1 MNKLFDKLYSVDTS
15 VILCIIIAVIVIELI
30 VFLLCKLCVKKSRTR
45 TLKIVLDKTTY
56 VRVKQL
62 ADNRGLTPQEFTKKF
77 LENFANDE
85 K

>member
-1 MNKLFDKLYSVDTS
+1 MKELFDKLHSVDTY
-15 VILCIIIAVIVIELI
+15 VILCIIIAVVVIELI
-30 VFLLCKLCVKKSRTR
+30 VFLICKLCVKKSRTR

-62 ADNRGLTPQEFTKKF
+62 ADNRGLTPQEFTKRF

>member
-1 MNKLFDKLYSVDTS
+1 MKELFDKLYSVDTS

>member
-1 MNKLFDKLYSVDTS
+1 MNELFDKLHSVDTY
-15 VILCIIIAVIVIELI
+15 VILCIIIAVVVIELI
-30 VFLLCKLCVKKSRTR
+30 VFLICKLCVKKSRTR

>member
-1 MNKLFDKLYSVDTS
+1 MKELFDKLHSVDTS
-15 VILCIIIAVIVIELI
+15 VILCIIIAVVVIELI

-45 TLKIVLDKTTY
+45 TLKIVLDKITY

>member
-1 MNKLFDKLYSVDTS
+1 MNELLDKIQSVDTS
-15 VILCIIIAVIVIELI
+15 VILCIILTVVIVELI
-30 VFLLCKLCVKKSRTR
+30 IFAVYKLCVKKSRTR
-45 TLKIVLDKTTY
+45 TLKVTLDKTTY

-62 ADNRGLTPQEFTKKF
+62 ADNRGLTPQEFTKRF

>member
-1 MNKLFDKLYSVDTS
+1 MKELFDKLHSVDTY
-15 VILCIIIAVIVIELI
+15 VILCIIIAVVVIELI
-30 VFLLCKLCVKKSRTR
+30 VFLICKLCVKKSRTR
-45 TLKIVLDKTTY
+45 TLKIVLDKATY

>member
-1 MNKLFDKLYSVDTS
+1 MNELFDKLHSVDTS
-15 VILCIIIAVIVIELI
+15 VILCIIITVVVIELV
-30 VFLLCKLCVKKSRTR
+30 VFLICKLCVKKSRTR

>member
-1 MNKLFDKLYSVDTS
+1 MNELLDKIQSVDTS
-15 VILCIIIAVIVIELI
+15 VILCIIIAVIVIEMI

-45 TLKIVLDKTTY
+45 TMKIVLDKITY

>member
-1 MNKLFDKLYSVDTS
+1 MNELFDKLHSVDTS
-15 VILCIIIAVIVIELI
+15 VILCIIIAVVVIELV
-30 VFLLCKLCVKKSRTR
+30 VFLICKICIKKSRTR

>member
-1 MNKLFDKLYSVDTS
+1 MNELFDKLHSVDTS

-30 VFLLCKLCVKKSRTR
+30 VFLICKLCVKKSRTR

>member
-1 MNKLFDKLYSVDTS
+1 MNELLDKIQSVDTS
-15 VILCIIIAVIVIELI
+15 VILCIILAVVIVELI
-30 VFLLCKLCVKKSRTR
+30 IFAVCKLCVKKSRTR

>member
-1 MNKLFDKLYSVDTS
+1 MNELFDKLHSVDTS
-15 VILCIIIAVIVIELI
+15 VILCIITAVVVIELV
-30 VFLLCKLCVKKSRTR
+30 VFLICKLCVKKSRTR
-45 TLKIVLDKTTY
+45 TLKVTLDKTTY

-62 ADNRGLTPQEFTKKF
+62 ADNRGLTPQEFTKRF

>member
-1 MNKLFDKLYSVDTS
+1 MNELLDKIQSVDTS
-15 VILCIIIAVIVIELI
+15 VILCIILAVIIVELI
-30 VFLLCKLCVKKSRTR
+30 ILAVCKLCVRKSRTR